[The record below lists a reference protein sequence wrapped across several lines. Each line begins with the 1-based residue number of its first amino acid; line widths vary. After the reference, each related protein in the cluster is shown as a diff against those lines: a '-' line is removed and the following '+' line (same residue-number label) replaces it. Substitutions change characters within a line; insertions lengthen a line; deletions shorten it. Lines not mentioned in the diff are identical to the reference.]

1 MIRKAQAQKS
11 RQSLSEEILKLFSHT
26 WLQIFKLFLLP
37 LIVRIIDYRAGVF
50 CLDKFGASHFA
61 TELNLP
67 VSLISFSFRKGS
79 YEGDVCWID
88 QYLYSLIFSYT
99 NLYTYIF
106 ANITVSWLYIFRGS
120 LLFCLILSSPKC
132 FTSIWLHFFL
142 LELKSMALGLI
153 KWTNLSLTFK
163 ANRIIRWLTFFFTVY
178 AHFM

>member
-1 MIRKAQAQKS
+1 MLWSFGQVFFPYVYPVV
-11 RQSLSEEILKLFSHT
+11 SEQFFE
-26 WLQIFKLFLLP
+26 KLFLYP
-37 LIVRIIDYRAGVF
+37 IDF
-50 CLDKFGASHFA
+50 IL
-61 TELNLP
+61 ELCQKSVNHM
-67 VSLISFSFRKGS
+67 
-79 YEGDVCWID
+79 CQD